1 VLVGA
6 GVRDWPGDG
15 LVGGAVVAVREGL
28 GDRDGVG
35 AGDGLA
41 GEAEVAGA
49 GPGLAAGPDGAV
61 PAGAGTGRTR
71 T

>member
-1 VLVGA
+1 VVG
-6 GVRDWPGDG
+6 GTGLRVWLGDG
-15 LVGGAVVAVREGL
+15 LVDGALLAVREGL

-35 AGDGLA
+35 AADGVTA
-41 GEAEVAGA
+41 GPEVAGA
-49 GPGLAAGPDGAV
+49 GPGLTAGPGWAV